1 MCIIVPTYERKN
13 EMIEVKNLSKY
24 YGQKLA
30 VDNISFSI
38 RKGEIVGF
46 LGPNGAGKST
56 TMNIITGYLS
66 ASAGSVTVSGYDILK
81 SPDECKKRIGYL
93 PEFPPLYPD
102 MTVREYLEFVFDLK
116 CSKSKLKKEDHIN
129 RVVALVRINHV
140 EKRLIRNLSKGYKQR
155 VGIAQALIGDPEI
168 LILDEPT
175 VGLDP
180 KQIIEV
186 RNVIREL
193 GKEKTIIL
201 SSHILQEID
210 SVCEKIIIINN
221 GILMA
226 DGSPDEISSM
236 LSSKEEF
243 TITVSGDKEKADGI
257 LTNDIENVSE
267 VKFVKE
273 TSEGLEYSII
283 SDFEKDAR
291 ENVFYALAKAKL
303 PIISMKSSTLTLEE
317 IFLKLTGENAVS
329 LVKKTPAPKEK
340 KKSFKETFNDM
351 LGIKKEDR

>member
-1 MCIIVPTYERKN
+1 
-13 EMIEVKNLSKY
+13 MIEVKNLSKY

-38 RKGEIVGF
+38 KKGEIVGF

-66 ASAGSVTVSGYDILK
+66 ASSGSVTVSGYDILK
-81 SPDECKKRIGYL
+81 NPDECKKRIGYL

-140 EKRLIRNLSKGYKQR
+140 ETRLIRNLSKGYKQR
-155 VGIAQALIGDPEI
+155 VGIAQALIGDPDI

-221 GILMA
+221 GTLMA
-226 DGSPDEISSM
+226 DGSPEEISDM

-243 TITVSGDKEKADGI
+243 SLVVKGDKENADNI
-257 LTNDIENVSE
+257 LTNEIENVSD
-267 VKFVKE
+267 VKFIRETKE
-273 TSEGLEYSII
+273 GVEYSVI
-283 SDFEKDAR
+283 SDFGKDAR
-291 ENVFYALAKAKL
+291 ENVFYALAKANL
-303 PIISMKSSTLTLEE
+303 PIVSMKSSSLTLEE
-317 IFLKLTGENAVS
+317 IFLKLTGENAVP
-329 LVKKTPAPKEK
+329 LVKSIPAPKDTK
-340 KKSFKETFNDM
+340 KTFMEVFSDM
-351 LGIKKEDR
+351 IGIKKEGK

>member
-1 MCIIVPTYERKN
+1 
-13 EMIEVKNLSKY
+13 MIEVKNLSKY

-30 VDNISFSI
+30 VNNISFSI
-38 RKGEIVGF
+38 KKGEIVGF

-66 ASAGSVTVSGYDILK
+66 ASSGSVTVSGYDILK
-81 SPDECKKRIGYL
+81 NPDECKKRIGYL

-116 CSKSKLKKEDHIN
+116 CSKSKLKKDEHIN

-155 VGIAQALIGDPEI
+155 VGIAQALIGDPDI

-186 RNVIREL
+186 RNVIKEL

-221 GILMA
+221 GVLMA
-226 DGSPDEISSM
+226 DGSPDKISDM

-243 TITVSGDKEKADGI
+243 TLTVSGDREKADSI
-257 LTNDIENVSE
+257 LTNEIENVSE
-267 VKFVKE
+267 VKFIKE
-273 TSEGLEYSII
+273 THQGLMYSVV
-283 SDFEKDAR
+283 SDFDKDAR
-291 ENVFYALAKAKL
+291 ENVFFALAKGNL
-303 PIISMKSSTLTLEE
+303 PITSMKSSSLTLEE
-317 IFLKLTGENAVS
+317 IFLKLTGENAVP
-329 LVKKTPAPKEK
+329 LVKEIPVPKNEN
-340 KKSFKETFNDM
+340 KSIMETFCDI
-351 LGIKKEDR
+351 LGIKKEEK

>member
-1 MCIIVPTYERKN
+1 
-13 EMIEVKNLSKY
+13 MIEVKNLTKY
-24 YGQKLA
+24 YGPKLA

-38 RKGEIVGF
+38 KKGEIVGF

-81 SPDECKKRIGYL
+81 NPDECKERIGYL

-155 VGIAQALIGDPEI
+155 VGIAQALIGDPDI

-186 RNVIREL
+186 RNIIREL

-226 DGSPDEISSM
+226 DGSPDEISDI

-243 TITVSGDKEKADGI
+243 TITVSGDRDKADSVI
-257 LTNDIENVSE
+257 TSDIENVSG
-267 VKFVKE
+267 VRFIKE
-273 TSEGLEYSII
+273 SSDGLEYSIT
-283 SDFEKDAR
+283 SESGKDAR
-291 ENVFYALAKAKL
+291 ENVFYTLAKNDM
-303 PIISMKSSTLTLEE
+303 PIMSMKSSTLTLEE

-329 LVKKTPAPKEK
+329 LVKSEPKPKNE
-340 KKSFKETFNDM
+340 KKSFKEVFSDM
-351 LGIKKEDR
+351 LGIKKEDKQK